1 MNAIVFSFT
10 RNGAKISLKLQK
22 YLDSCG
28 FATEIFTTR
37 RYRDLDPALK
47 EIGPSLQLMCKEAF
61 LLCRLMVFIGATG
74 IAIRS
79 IAPYIRSKT
88 KDPAVI
94 SIDEQGKFVIPFGSY
109 WRREW
114 AGYGDCCFFESS
126 SRNYYGDGCE

>member
-47 EIGPSLQLMCKEAF
+47 EIGPPQYCSLYPQQNQ
-61 LLCRLMVFIGATG
+61 RPG
-74 IAIRS
+74 
-79 IAPYIRSKT
+79 
-88 KDPAVI
+88 
-94 SIDEQGKFVIPFGSY
+94 
-109 WRREW
+109 
-114 AGYGDCCFFESS
+114 GDFH
-126 SRNYYGDGCE
+126 R